1 MKRSTTAGEVPT
13 VPPVTAVTLNQF
25 TPTDIFEG
33 EFFLNSADDL
43 LWIRT
48 ENGILPISLSGT
60 SGTTVV
66 PQLVQVLAEGNY
78 TGGYDIIVNSG
89 DTIVFS
95 GLSTGTTTTFLGLD
109 GSGNTIAVTGTTGG
123 SGTSG
128 TSGSSGTSGTSGA
141 DGTKGDSGTSG
152 TSGSSGSNGSSG
164 SSGVSGDALWT
175 SGTSIGTVATVEGNH
190 TLIYSQYDLVSGTG
204 NTLNRY
210 ASSVYG
216 NRLIFGSNNVSYG
229 TNHLVGGISNTVSG
243 SNYSFVYGVLNN
255 VDTAFGRAFIFGE
268 YNSVTGT
275 TVGYGN
281 TIFGRNNSINQCF
294 TSFIQGYYN
303 TISDSSYSGIFGGS
317 GHTISSVDNT
327 VILGG
332 KNITGIT
339 DDMVYVPNITIVS
352 ATTGTSIAN
361 LGIDSTG
368 KVITTTG
375 GTASTLEDVLT
386 AGNTTG
392 ANDIS
397 VDIGYKV
404 AGETGGN
411 WVRPETADGYLE
423 LNTDTELTI
432 VGITS
437 GVTDV
442 FLSYDPDTKFVR
454 YQEAPTSGGDTLFK
468 SGSGLNSVVNVY
480 YASGDTASPNSLLI
494 GGTGN
499 TISSTL
505 ANQSVIAGYNNQ
517 ITSTNKSNGIFA
529 SESSYISSN
538 SFTSAIVASESSYIT
553 NGWYSFVQGR
563 QNFINNTGSYPSAIL
578 GASNCS
584 ISSSNPCVVIGG
596 YQNNITNTSDSS
608 IIAGRSNTLNGGG
621 CCGGNHIVGGEG
633 NAINNSPGDKNIIL
647 AGESNTIRSGA
658 DTSSILVGSSNTISS
673 SNRYNTIINSQSST
687 VTGTTSGA
695 TMIGTVSR
703 SADRNDCLFVENLKL
718 FNYNNLDFAND
729 SDAAAGGVVLGQVYH
744 TSGTLKI
751 RIT

>member
-66 PQLVQVLAEGNY
+66 PQLVQVLSEGNY

-89 DTIVFS
+89 DTIIWS
-95 GLSTGTTTTFLGLD
+95 GVSTGTTTQFLGID
-109 GSGNTIAVTGTTGG
+109 ASGNTI
-123 SGTSG
+123 
-128 TSGSSGTSGTSGA
+128 
-141 DGTKGDSGTSG
+141 
-152 TSGSSGSNGSSG
+152 
-164 SSGVSGDALWT
+164 
-175 SGTSIGTVATVEGNH
+175 
-190 TLIYSQYDLVSGTG
+190 
-204 NTLNRY
+204 
-210 ASSVYG
+210 
-216 NRLIFGSNNVSYG
+216 
-229 TNHLVGGISNTVSG
+229 
-243 SNYSFVYGVLNN
+243 
-255 VDTAFGRAFIFGE
+255 
-268 YNSVTGT
+268 
-275 TVGYGN
+275 
-281 TIFGRNNSINQCF
+281 
-294 TSFIQGYYN
+294 
-303 TISDSSYSGIFGGS
+303 
-317 GHTISSVDNT
+317 ISSVAPGSQD
-327 VILGG
+327 
-332 KNITGIT
+332 
-339 DDMVYVPNITIVS
+339 
-352 ATTGTSIAN
+352 
-361 LGIDSTG
+361 
-368 KVITTTG
+368 
-375 GTASTLEDVLT
+375 LESVLT

-392 ANDIS
+392 PYDIS

-404 AGETGGN
+404 EGESGGN

-454 YQEAPTSGGDTLFK
+454 YQAGGTGSSGSNGTSGSSGSSGANGTSGSSGQNGTSGTSGADGTKGDSGTSGTSGASGVDGTSGSSGQSGTAGTSGVSGTSGTSGLDGTKGDSGSSGTSGLSGVNGSNGSSGVSGTAGTSGVNGDTGSSGSSGVSGTAGTSGTSSAGGGDTLFK
-468 SGSGLNSVVNVY
+468 SGTGLNSVVNVY

-499 TISSTL
+499 TITSTL

-584 ISSSNPCVVIGG
+584 ITSSNPCVIIGG
-596 YQNNITNTSDSS
+596 YSSSITNATDSS
-608 IIAGRSNTLNGGG
+608 IIAGRGHILNGGG
-621 CCGGNHIVGGEG
+621 CCGGNHIVGGE
-633 NAINNSPGDKNIIL
+633 NNYIYNSPGDKNIIL
-647 AGESNTIRSGA
+647 AGENNKIQSGA

-703 SADRNDCLFVENLKL
+703 SADRNNCVFVENLKL
-718 FNYNNLDFAND
+718 FNYTNLDFAND

>member
-1 MKRSTTAGEVPT
+1 MSDKIEYSRLLMKRSTTAGEVPT

-60 SGTTVV
+60 SGTTVI
-66 PQLVQVLAEGNY
+66 PQLVQVLSEGNY
-78 TGGYDIIVNSG
+78 TGGYDIIINSG
-89 DTIVFS
+89 DTIIWS
-95 GLSTGTTTTFLGLD
+95 GLSSGSTTTLLGLD
-109 GSGNTIAVTGTTGG
+109 ASGNTVT
-123 SGTSG
+123 
-128 TSGSSGTSGTSGA
+128 
-141 DGTKGDSGTSG
+141 
-152 TSGSSGSNGSSG
+152 
-164 SSGVSGDALWT
+164 
-175 SGTSIGTVATVEGNH
+175 
-190 TLIYSQYDLVSGTG
+190 
-204 NTLNRY
+204 
-210 ASSVYG
+210 
-216 NRLIFGSNNVSYG
+216 
-229 TNHLVGGISNTVSG
+229 
-243 SNYSFVYGVLNN
+243 
-255 VDTAFGRAFIFGE
+255 
-268 YNSVTGT
+268 T
-275 TVGYGN
+275 TV
-281 TIFGRNNSINQCF
+281 
-294 TSFIQGYYN
+294 
-303 TISDSSYSGIFGGS
+303 
-317 GHTISSVDNT
+317 
-327 VILGG
+327 LGG
-332 KNITGIT
+332 TQ
-339 DDMVYVPNITIVS
+339 D
-352 ATTGTSIAN
+352 
-361 LGIDSTG
+361 
-368 KVITTTG
+368 
-375 GTASTLEDVLT
+375 LEDVLSY
-386 AGNTTG
+386 GNTTG

-397 VDIGYKV
+397 VDIGHKV
-404 AGETGGN
+404 IGESGGN
-411 WVRPETADGYLE
+411 WVQPETADGYLE
-423 LNTDTELTI
+423 LNTDSELTI

-454 YQEAPTSGGDTLFK
+454 YQTGGTGSAGSNGSSGSSGVNGTSGSSGTSGADGTKGDSGTSGTSGSNGSTGASGTSGSSGSAGLNGSSGTSGLSGVNGTNGTSGSNGSAGASGTNGTSGSNGSAGATGASGTNGTSGTSAAGGASPFI

-647 AGESNTIRSGA
+647 AGEANTIRSGA
-658 DTSSILVGSSNTISS
+658 DTSSILVGSSNTINS

-703 SADRNDCLFVENLKL
+703 SADRNNCVFVENLKL
-718 FNYNNLDFAND
+718 FNYPSLDFAND

-744 TSGTLKI
+744 TAGTLKI